1 MNKDVLVVEIS
12 GKRPGGSNERP
23 TEKNNIKYDKVIIS
37 NNSEGYETDWDIV
50 NVPEDYVEWYKSN
63 IKNSDNAWYA
73 PMNRSYAIKYA
84 REHGYKYLIQLDDNI
99 VMFQIAYCTK
109 AKIGG
114 VTLKKEYRATS
125 KSGDNDMLNDIID
138 VLVEMLEHTNAG
150 ITGCNMTGAA
160 VPGDD
165 YLSER
170 YCYSLFALNLD
181 VVPNEYHGDF
191 EDDIEFRLKLNQ
203 MNIPM
208 LQNAILMY
216 GKTGQAINKDLTGCR
231 AEYLKAGVKRGEHM
245 RKLYGDVYRAGVSSF
260 SNRAGK
266 QEVDEEVTYFRHK
279 LKPLKL
285 GVIIKNKEA
294 IDNKMHNL
302 FKKYATKKENKLTI
316 KEEKINEV

>member
-1 MNKDVLVVEIS
+1 MSKDILVVEIS
-12 GKRPGGSNERP
+12 GKRPGTEDARP
-23 TEKNNIKYDKVIIS
+23 TEKNNIKYDKLIIS
-37 NNSEGYETDWDIV
+37 NNSENYVTDWDIV
-50 NVPEDYVEWYKSN
+50 NVPKDYEEWYKSN

-99 VMFQIAYCTK
+99 VMFQIAYC
-109 AKIGG
+109 AKEKQNGIIY
-114 VTLKKEYRATS
+114 KKEYRATS
-125 KSGDNDMLNDIID
+125 KSGDNEMLNDIID
-138 VLVEMLEHTNAG
+138 VLVEMLEQTNAG

-165 YLSER
+165 YLAER

-181 VVPNEYHGDF
+181 VIPDNYHGDF

-216 GKTGQAINKDLTGCR
+216 GKTGQARTKDLTGCR

-245 RKLYGDVYRAGVSSF
+245 RKLYGDIYKAGVSSL

-266 QEVDEEVTYFRHK
+266 QKVDEDITYFRHK
-279 LKPLKL
+279 LKPIKL
-285 GVIIKNKEA
+285 GVIIKNQDK
-294 IDNKMHNL
+294 IDAKMNEL
-302 FKKYATKKENKLTI
+302 FKKYATEKETKLIIKKEG
-316 KEEKINEV
+316 